1 MKKHFQKLE
10 FYITNVCNLSCPD
23 CNRFNDHDFRG
34 HQIWADY
41 AHDYQQWSKKI
52 SVDQIVIL
60 GGEPLLNPNIND
72 WIMGLNQAFGRNVQI
87 LTNGTRLN
95 KTPGLYEALCSHND
109 GQWHNWIGISVHNS
123 NDLDRYFEE
132 ARKFLRGPITI
143 YRGKEA
149 RHPNGNLISH
159 GADYTFHDVN
169 RVAVRIWIQDSF
181 YNSALQSSQPTN
193 VGGIWK
199 TGALRPFDNDPQ
211 EAHESCGFVQWKNYH
226 MIKGRLHKCGPCVLL
241 AEFDRQN
248 SLDISDDD
256 REIMN
261 SYRALS
267 AWDDDEF
274 TNEFY
279 NNLDNVIPQCK
290 FCPTDKQMTKKIIF
304 AKLKKKNSTG
314 TFN

>member
-1 MKKHFQKLE
+1 
-10 FYITNVCNLSCPD
+10 
-23 CNRFNDHDFRG
+23 
-34 HQIWADY
+34 
-41 AHDYQQWSKKI
+41 
-52 SVDQIVIL
+52 
-60 GGEPLLNPNIND
+60 
-72 WIMGLNQAFGRNVQI
+72 
-87 LTNGTRLN
+87 
-95 KTPGLYEALCSHND
+95 
-109 GQWHNWIGISVHNS
+109 
-123 NDLDRYFEE
+123 
-132 ARKFLRGPITI
+132 
-143 YRGKEA
+143 
-149 RHPNGNLISH
+149 
-159 GADYTFHDVN
+159 
-169 RVAVRIWIQDSF
+169 
-181 YNSALQSSQPTN
+181 
-193 VGGIWK
+193 
-199 TGALRPFDNDPQ
+199 
-211 EAHESCGFVQWKNYH
+211 